1 MGDEGFRRAFRNIY
15 LASAKDYRGID
26 QLSTIFKGEATDGTA
41 LTAVNAAIDR
51 WYHGPT
57 SAGLPPFDAAPPD
70 PPLVGLNARVD
81 GIAVTGQKPENP
93 PFSADKMSNWPNL
106 TFHYTVPDGVI
117 QFRLVILAY
126 TDDGTLISNR
136 DIRFVTGRAGSL
148 DTRTNVWTSTRKWN
162 PGNYH
167 VHVYHEGKK
176 VAQTSF
182 EVSP

>member
-1 MGDEGFRRAFRNIY
+1 M
-15 LASAKDYRGID
+15 
-26 QLSTIFKGEATDGTA
+26 STIFRDEATDGTA
-41 LTAVNAAIDR
+41 LTAVNSAIDR

-106 TFHYTVPDGVI
+106 TFHYTVPDGVT

-136 DIRFVTGRAGSL
+136 DIRFADGRAGSL